1 MWRSVQ
7 TKLRNRHEETKMA
20 AGTKQLMCRLGNRL
34 WPCITPSFRTSVL
47 FSTRSEAQE
56 DLESLGVSLPKGSE
70 NWQPYRRPE
79 LEAWVTE
86 FATGKRLGIVKLS
99 NFVFGQ
105 SPRLDIMQRVVV
117 WQRAKIRA
125 GTAKTKAWWEVRGGG
140 RKPHPQKGTGRARQ
154 GSIRAPHM
162 RGGGVVHGPR
172 PRSYYYTLPRQVRAQ
187 GVRCA
192 LSVKYA
198 QGDLIVVDS
207 LSLQLHKTQR
217 LVKILKKHKLESVL
231 LVDGGPLDKNLALA
245 SSNLQEVDVLP
256 SVGLNTYSI
265 LLRKKLVLSLGAVR
279 MLEER
284 LSRWQ

>member
-1 MWRSVQ
+1 
-7 TKLRNRHEETKMA
+7 MA
-20 AGTKQLMCRLGNRL
+20 AERRRLITRLGRYL
-34 WPCITPSFRTSVL
+34 WSHRAPSVHASVP
-47 FSTRSEAQE
+47 FSTWPQAQKR
-56 DLESLGVSLPKGSE
+56 LESLGVPLTKESE
-70 NWQPYRRPE
+70 NWTPYRRPE

-86 FATGKRLGIVKLS
+86 FTTGKRLGIVQLS

-125 GTAKTKAWWEVRGGG
+125 GTAKTKARWEVRGGG
-140 RKPHPQKGTGRARQ
+140 RKPRPQKGMGKARQ

-172 PRSYYYTLPRQVRAQ
+172 PRSYYYTLPKQVRAM

-198 QGDLIVVDS
+198 QGDLVVVDS
-207 LSLQLHKTQR
+207 LNLQSHKTSYLLGLLQ
-217 LVKILKKHKLESVL
+217 KHKLDSVL
-231 LVDGGPLDKNLALA
+231 LVDGGTLDKNLALA
-245 SSNLQEVDVLP
+245 SSNIQEVDVLP
-256 SVGLNTYSI
+256 SIGLNTYSI

-279 MLEER
+279 LLEER
-284 LSRWQ
+284 LSRWE

>member
-1 MWRSVQ
+1 
-7 TKLRNRHEETKMA
+7 MA
-20 AGTKQLMCRLGNRL
+20 AEARQLMCRLGKRL
-34 WPCITPSFRTSVL
+34 CSCRAPIFRASAP

-56 DLESLGVSLPKGSE
+56 RLESLGVPLPKGSE
-70 NWQPYRRPE
+70 NWQPYHRPE

-105 SPRLDIMQRVVV
+105 SPRLDIIQRVVV

-125 GTAKTKAWWEVRGGG
+125 GTAKTKARWEVRGGG
-140 RKPHPQKGTGRARQ
+140 KKPSAQKGTGRARQ
-154 GSIRAPHM
+154 GSTRAPHM

-198 QGDLIVVDS
+198 QGDLLVVDS
-207 LSLQLHKTQR
+207 LNLQLHKTQH
-217 LVKILKKHKLESVL
+217 LLEMLKNHKLESML
-231 LVDGGPLDKNLALA
+231 LVDGGSLDKNLALA
-245 SSNLQEVDVLP
+245 SSNIQEVDVLP

>member
-1 MWRSVQ
+1 
-7 TKLRNRHEETKMA
+7 MA
-20 AGTKQLMCRLGNRL
+20 AEARQLMSRLGKCLYSYRA
-34 WPCITPSFRTSVL
+34 PSFHARVP
-47 FSTRSEAQE
+47 FSTWSEAHE
-56 DLESLGVSLPKGSE
+56 RLESLGIPLPKESE
-70 NWQPYRRPE
+70 NWTPYRRPE

-86 FATGKRLGIVKLS
+86 FTTGKRLGIVQLS
-99 NFVFGQ
+99 NLVFGQ
-105 SPRLDIMQRVVV
+105 SPRIDIMQRVVV

-125 GTAKTKAWWEVRGGG
+125 GTAKTKARWEVRGGG
-140 RKPHPQKGTGRARQ
+140 RKPRPQKGMGKARQ

-172 PRSYYYTLPRQVRAQ
+172 PRSYYYALPKQVRAM

-198 QGDLIVVDS
+198 QGDLLVVDS
-207 LSLQLHKTQR
+207 LSLQSHKTQH
-217 LVKILKKHKLESVL
+217 LLGVLQKHKLDSVL
-231 LVDGGPLDKNLALA
+231 LVDGGPLDKKLALA
-245 SSNLQEVDVLP
+245 SSNIQEVDVLP

>member
-1 MWRSVQ
+1 
-7 TKLRNRHEETKMA
+7 MA
-20 AGTKQLMCRLGNRL
+20 AKTRLLISRLGTRL
-34 WPCITPSFRTSVL
+34 HSYGAPRFHASVP
-47 FSTRSEAQE
+47 FSTWPEAQE
-56 DLESLGVSLPKGSE
+56 RLASLGISLPKGSE
-70 NWQPYRRPE
+70 KWTPYQRPE

-86 FATGKRLGIVKLS
+86 FTTGKRLGIVQLS

-125 GTAKTKAWWEVRGGG
+125 GTAKTKARWEVRGGG
-140 RKPHPQKGTGRARQ
+140 RKPRPQKGLGKARQ

-172 PRSYYYTLPRQVRAQ
+172 PRSYYYALPKQVRAM
-187 GVRCA
+187 GLRCA

-198 QGDLIVVDS
+198 QGDLLVMDS
-207 LSLQLHKTQR
+207 LSLHSHKTKHLLELLQ
-217 LVKILKKHKLESVL
+217 KHKLDSVL
-231 LVDGGPLDKNLALA
+231 LVDGGTLDKNLMLA
-245 SSNLQEVDVLP
+245 SSNVQGVDVLP
-256 SVGLNTYSI
+256 SLGLNTYDI
-265 LLRKKLVLSLGAVR
+265 LLRHKLVLSLGAVR